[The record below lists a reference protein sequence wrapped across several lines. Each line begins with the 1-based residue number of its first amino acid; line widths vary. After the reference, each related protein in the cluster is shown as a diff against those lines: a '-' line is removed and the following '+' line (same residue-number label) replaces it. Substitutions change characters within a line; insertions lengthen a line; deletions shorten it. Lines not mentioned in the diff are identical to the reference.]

1 MAMLFES
8 LDHPPGPSFS
18 LAIKAFHVLGSDGK
32 AYGRRLKTD
41 APTALYQGPSQ
52 DNVFA
57 NDGWPALVSPQQF
70 CPKRAKRF
78 LRDQRSLIK
87 RLLSFGGCDAGEVIP
102 LLQARHE
109 CGTGVLNEHTDCN
122 RCGIRGVSQTARKD

>member
-18 LAIKAFHVLGSDGK
+18 LAIKAFHVLGSDGNT
-32 AYGRRLKTD
+32 YGGRFKTD
-41 APTALYQGPSQ
+41 APTALYQVPSQ

-70 CPKRAKRF
+70 YPKPASGSRC
-78 LRDQRSLIK
+78 DQRSRIK
-87 RLLSFGGCDAGEVIP
+87 RLL
-102 LLQARHE
+102 LL
-109 CGTGVLNEHTDCN
+109 GVLAA
-122 RCGIRGVSQTARKD
+122 GGVL